1 MKTKKFKLTS
11 LCYGVVLG
19 KNRGLEVYYRDELIS
34 RYPSMSRC
42 GGLKTTLELA
52 RKEAFAIVNHSK
64 IINHSSR

>member
-1 MKTKKFKLTS
+1 MKTRKFKLTS
-11 LCYGVVLG
+11 LCYAKVLG

-34 RYPSMSRC
+34 RYPSMC

-64 IINHSSR
+64 IINHSSRN